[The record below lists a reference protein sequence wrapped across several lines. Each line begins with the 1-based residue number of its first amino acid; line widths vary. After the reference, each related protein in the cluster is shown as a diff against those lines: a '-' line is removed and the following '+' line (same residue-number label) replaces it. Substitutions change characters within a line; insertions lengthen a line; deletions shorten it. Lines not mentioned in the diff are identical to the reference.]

1 MPRRIL
7 ASALVAA
14 LVTLTGCAA
23 SDAAA
28 TVNGSAVST
37 DDLEQT
43 VRDFVAVGETTLLN
57 GAADGDTVRGLLTSF
72 IRARITD
79 AVIAASGESV
89 TDDDLAAV
97 RDELD
102 AQNVAGLPDTL
113 RDLIVKLNA
122 AQAVLARIP
131 APSSDEVAA
140 RYANNPKSLGMLCLR
155 HLVVKEESQARSAL
169 VALGD
174 APSDEKF
181 AQVAGK
187 FSYEPGAA
195 ESGGAL
201 RGQTGEC
208 IAINEYQ
215 AGFDRDFVR
224 GALAART
231 GVPTQPVKSSF
242 GWHVIFV
249 RPFEA
254 VRESVTA
261 SLTSSAG
268 EYLLLGALADADIS
282 VATRYGRW
290 DPLAGSVVAP

>member
-7 ASALVAA
+7 ASTLVAA

-72 IRARITD
+72 IRARVTD
-79 AVIAASGESV
+79 EVIAASGESV
-89 TDDDLAAV
+89 TDEDLAAV

-113 RDLIVKLNA
+113 RDLIVNLNA

-131 APSSDEVAA
+131 TPSGDEVAA

-169 VALGD
+169 VELGD

>member
-7 ASALVAA
+7 ASTLVAA

-72 IRARITD
+72 IRARVTD
-79 AVIAASGESV
+79 EVIAASGESV

-113 RDLIVKLNA
+113 RDLIVELNA
-122 AQAVLARIP
+122 AQAVLARVP
-131 APSSDEVAA
+131 APSSDDVAA

-169 VALGD
+169 VELGD

-261 SLTSSAG
+261 NLATSAG

-282 VATRYGRW
+282 VASRYGRW

>member
-7 ASALVAA
+7 ASALSAA
-14 LVTLTGCAA
+14 LLVLTGCAA
-23 SDAAA
+23 SDVAA
-28 TVNGSAVST
+28 TVNGAAVSAT
-37 DDLEQT
+37 DLEQT

-57 GAADGDTVRGLLTSF
+57 GAADGDTVRGLLTSY

-79 AVIAASGESV
+79 TVIAAGGESV
-89 TDDDLAAV
+89 TDADLSAV

-113 RDLIVKLNA
+113 RDLIVELNA
-122 AQAVLARIP
+122 AQAVLARVP
-131 APSSDEVAA
+131 APSSDDVAA

-155 HLVVKEESQARSAL
+155 HLVVKEESQARAAL
-169 VALGD
+169 LELGD

-187 FSYEPGAA
+187 FSFEPGAA

-261 SLTSSAG
+261 NLATSAG

-282 VATRYGRW
+282 VASRYGRW

>member
-1 MPRRIL
+1 VPRRIL
-7 ASALVAA
+7 ATTLVAA

-23 SDAAA
+23 GDVAA
-28 TVNGSAVST
+28 TVNGSTVSA

-57 GAADGDTVRGLLTSF
+57 GAVDGDTVRGLLTSL

-79 AVIAASGESV
+79 TMIAAGGKSV
-89 TDDDLAAV
+89 TEADLAAV
-97 RDELD
+97 RDDLD
-102 AQNVAGLPDTL
+102 AQNAAGLPDTL
-113 RDLIVKLNA
+113 RDLIVELNA
-122 AQAVLARIP
+122 AQAVLARVP
-131 APSSDEVAA
+131 APSDDEVAA
-140 RYANNPKSLGMLCLR
+140 RYANNPRSLGMLCLR
-155 HLVVKEESQARSAL
+155 HLVVKEESQARTAL
-169 VALGD
+169 AELGD

-187 FSYEPGAA
+187 FSFEPGAA

-254 VRESVTA
+254 VRENVTA
-261 SLTSSAG
+261 SLATSAG

-282 VATRYGRW
+282 VASRYGRW

>member
-1 MPRRIL
+1 VPRRIL
-7 ASALVAA
+7 ASALSAA
-14 LVTLTGCAA
+14 LLVLTGCAA

-79 AVIAASGESV
+79 EVIAASGESV
-89 TDDDLAAV
+89 TDADLSAV

-113 RDLIVKLNA
+113 RDLIVELNA
-122 AQAVLARIP
+122 AQAVLARVP
-131 APSSDEVAA
+131 APSSDDVAA

-169 VALGD
+169 VELGD

-187 FSYEPGAA
+187 FSFEPGAA

-261 SLTSSAG
+261 NLATSAG

-282 VATRYGRW
+282 VASRYGRW

>member
-1 MPRRIL
+1 MPRRRIAAVVL
-7 ASALVAA
+7 AGL
-14 LVTLTGCAA
+14 TLLAGCA
-23 SDAAA
+23 STDVAA
-28 TVNGSAVST
+28 TVNGSAVSAA
-37 DDLEQT
+37 DLEQT
-43 VRDFVAVGETTLLN
+43 VQDFVAVGETTLLD
-57 GAADGDTVRGLLTSF
+57 GAVDGDTVRGLLTSY
-72 IRARITD
+72 IRAKVTD
-79 AVIAASGESV
+79 AVIAAGGESV
-89 TDDDLAAV
+89 TDADLTAV

-113 RDLIVKLNA
+113 RNLIVELNA
-122 AQAVLARIP
+122 AQAVLARVP
-131 APSSDEVAA
+131 APSEAEIA
-140 RYANNPKSLGMLCLR
+140 TRYANNPKSLGMLCLR
-155 HLVVKEESQARSAL
+155 HLVVNEESQARAAL
-169 VALGD
+169 VELGD
-174 APSDEKF
+174 QPSDEKF

-187 FSYEPGAA
+187 YSFEPGAA

-208 IAINEYQ
+208 ISINEYQ

-249 RPFEA
+249 RPFDA
-254 VRESVTA
+254 VSDSVTT
-261 SLTSSAG
+261 SLTTSAG

-282 VATRYGRW
+282 VASRYGRW

>member
-169 VALGD
+169 VELGD

>member
-7 ASALVAA
+7 ALTLFAALVA
-14 LVTLTGCAA
+14 LTGCAT
-23 SDAAA
+23 SDIAA
-28 TVNGSAVST
+28 TVNGSKVSAA
-37 DDLEQT
+37 DLEQT
-43 VRDFVAVGETTLLN
+43 VQDFVAFGETTLLY
-57 GAADGDTVRGLLTSF
+57 GTADGDTVRGLLTSY

-79 AVIAASGESV
+79 AVIAAGGESA
-89 TDDDLAAV
+89 TDADLAAV
-97 RDELD
+97 REELD

-113 RDLIVKLNA
+113 RDLIVELNA
-122 AQAVLARIP
+122 AQAVLARVP
-131 APSSDEVAA
+131 VPSGDEVEA

-155 HLVVKEESQARSAL
+155 HLVVKEESQARAAL
-169 VALGD
+169 AELGD
-174 APSDEKF
+174 APSDERF

-187 FSYEPGAA
+187 FSFEPGAA

-261 SLTSSAG
+261 SLATSAG

-282 VATRYGRW
+282 VASRYGRW

>member
-7 ASALVAA
+7 ASALSAA
-14 LVTLTGCAA
+14 LLVLTGCAA

-79 AVIAASGESV
+79 EVIAASGESV
-89 TDDDLAAV
+89 TDADLSAV

-113 RDLIVKLNA
+113 RDLIVELNA

-155 HLVVKEESQARSAL
+155 HLVVKEESQARAAL
-169 VALGD
+169 LELGD

>member
-7 ASALVAA
+7 ASTLVAA

-72 IRARITD
+72 IRARVTD
-79 AVIAASGESV
+79 EVIAASGESV
-89 TDDDLAAV
+89 TDEDLAAV

-113 RDLIVKLNA
+113 RDLIVNLNA

-131 APSSDEVAA
+131 TPSGDEVAA

-169 VALGD
+169 VELGD

-187 FSYEPGAA
+187 YSFEPGAA

>member
-1 MPRRIL
+1 
-7 ASALVAA
+7 
-14 LVTLTGCAA
+14 
-23 SDAAA
+23 
-28 TVNGSAVST
+28 
-37 DDLEQT
+37 

-57 GAADGDTVRGLLTSF
+57 GAADGDTVRGLLTSY
-72 IRARITD
+72 IRAQVTD
-79 AVIAASGESV
+79 AVIAAGGESV
-89 TDDDLAAV
+89 TDADLSAV

-113 RDLIVKLNA
+113 RDLIVELNA
-122 AQAVLARIP
+122 AQAVLARVP
-131 APSSDEVAA
+131 APPSDDVAA
-140 RYANNPKSLGMLCLR
+140 RYTNNPKSLGMLCLR
-155 HLVVKEESQARSAL
+155 HLVVNEESQARAAL
-169 VALGD
+169 VELGD

-187 FSYEPGAA
+187 FSFEPDAA

-208 IAINEYQ
+208 ISINEYQ

-261 SLTSSAG
+261 NLATSAG

-282 VATRYGRW
+282 VASRYGRW

>member
-7 ASALVAA
+7 ASALSAA
-14 LVTLTGCAA
+14 LLVLTGCAA

-79 AVIAASGESV
+79 EVIAASGESV
-89 TDDDLAAV
+89 TDADLSAV

-113 RDLIVKLNA
+113 RDLIVELNA

-155 HLVVKEESQARSAL
+155 HLVVNEESQARSAL
-169 VALGD
+169 VELGD

>member
-7 ASALVAA
+7 ASTLVAA

-72 IRARITD
+72 IRARVTD
-79 AVIAASGESV
+79 EVIAASGESV
-89 TDDDLAAV
+89 TDEDLAAV

-113 RDLIVKLNA
+113 RDLIVNLNA

-155 HLVVKEESQARSAL
+155 HLVVNEESQARSAL
-169 VALGD
+169 VELGD

>member
-1 MPRRIL
+1 VPRRRIAAVVL
-7 ASALVAA
+7 AGL
-14 LVTLTGCAA
+14 TLLAGCA
-23 SDAAA
+23 STDVAA
-28 TVNGSAVST
+28 TVNGSAVSAA
-37 DDLEQT
+37 DLEQT
-43 VRDFVAVGETTLLN
+43 VQDFVAVGETTLLD
-57 GAADGDTVRGLLTSF
+57 GAVDGDTVRGLLTSY
-72 IRARITD
+72 IRAKVTD
-79 AVIAASGESV
+79 AVIAAGGESV
-89 TDDDLAAV
+89 TDADLAAV

-113 RDLIVKLNA
+113 RDLIVELNA
-122 AQAVLARIP
+122 AQAVLARVP
-131 APSSDEVAA
+131 APSEADIAA
-140 RYANNPKSLGMLCLR
+140 RYTNNPKSLGMLCLR
-155 HLVVKEESQARSAL
+155 HLVVNDESQARAAL
-169 VALGD
+169 LDLGD
-174 APSDEKF
+174 QPSDEKF

-187 FSYEPGAA
+187 YSFEPGAA

-208 IAINEYQ
+208 ISINEYQ

-249 RPFEA
+249 RPFDT
-254 VRESVTA
+254 VRDSVTT
-261 SLTSSAG
+261 SLTTSAG

-282 VATRYGRW
+282 VASRYGRW

>member
-14 LVTLTGCAA
+14 LVTLTGCAV

-79 AVIAASGESV
+79 EVIAASGESV
-89 TDDDLAAV
+89 TDEDLAAV

-113 RDLIVKLNA
+113 RDLIVELNA

-155 HLVVKEESQARSAL
+155 HLVVNEESQARSAL
-169 VALGD
+169 VELGD

>member
-7 ASALVAA
+7 ASTLVAA

-79 AVIAASGESV
+79 EVIAASGESV
-89 TDDDLAAV
+89 TDADLSAV

-113 RDLIVKLNA
+113 RDLIVELNA

-155 HLVVKEESQARSAL
+155 HLVVNEESQARSAL
-169 VALGD
+169 VELGD

>member
-14 LVTLTGCAA
+14 LVTLTGCAT

-169 VALGD
+169 VELGD